1 MEAFGDVWRA
11 LRQPLGGWMK
21 NLGILW
27 ILYGILRIA
36 GAVAMVVWESTL
48 TLMFGALL
56 TRVPQ
61 PFALM
66 SMFHVALIF
75 VVILGVIA
83 GIVSLIAG
91 FALMT
96 GGDAAKPLALLA
108 SFFGLT
114 NGPLGIALGAFT
126 LFFYSQRGTD
136 NFGFRSG
143 TAPSR

>member
-1 MEAFGDVWRA
+1 
-11 LRQPLGGWMK
+11 MK

-27 ILYGILRIA
+27 LVYGILRLA
-36 GAVAMVVWESTL
+36 AAAAVMIWGTTL

-56 TRVPQ
+56 TRVPN
-61 PFALM
+61 PLALMTFFHFALG
-66 SMFHVALIF
+66 FA
-75 VVILGVIA
+75 VVWSVIA

-126 LFFYSQRGTD
+126 LYLISHRGAD
-136 NFGFRSG
+136 RFGFQSS
-143 TAPSR
+143 TPVSR

>member
-1 MEAFGDVWRA
+1 
-11 LRQPLGGWMK
+11 MK

-27 ILYGILRIA
+27 IVYGILRLA
-36 GAVAMVVWESTL
+36 GAVAIVIWNSTL

-56 TRVPQ
+56 NRVPQ
-61 PFALM
+61 PLALM
-66 SMFHVALIF
+66 TTFHFVMLF
-75 VVILGVIA
+75 VVVLGVIA

-96 GGDAAKPLALLA
+96 GADAARPLALLA

-126 LFFYSQRGTD
+126 LYFVSMRGAD
-136 NFGFRSG
+136 SFGFRPKPAV
-143 TAPSR
+143 TR

>member
-1 MEAFGDVWRA
+1 
-11 LRQPLGGWMK
+11 MK

-27 ILYGILRIA
+27 LVYGILRLAEAAAIVIW
-36 GAVAMVVWESTL
+36 GTTL

-56 TRVPQ
+56 TRVPN
-61 PFALM
+61 PLALMTAFHFALG
-66 SMFHVALIF
+66 F
-75 VVILGVIA
+75 VVVWSVIA

-96 GGDAAKPLALLA
+96 GGDAAKPLVLLG

-126 LFFYSQRGTD
+126 LYFMSLRGAD
-136 NFGFRSG
+136 SFNFRSSS
-143 TAPSR
+143 PVSR

>member
-1 MEAFGDVWRA
+1 
-11 LRQPLGGWMK
+11 MK

-27 ILYGILRIA
+27 MVYGILRIA
-36 GAVAMVVWESTL
+36 GAAAILIWESTL

-66 SMFHVALIF
+66 NMFHVALIF
-75 VVILGVIA
+75 FVILGVIA

-96 GGDAAKPLALLA
+96 GGDAAKPLAMLA

-126 LFFYSQRGTD
+126 LFFYSQRGAD
-136 NFGFRSG
+136 NFGMRSG
-143 TAPSR
+143 AVTTR